1 MKDIHKVSSEELDR
15 TTMLQRVINKTQ
27 TQKDV
32 AQSLGLTDRQVR
44 RLMVKYRTRNDHPE
58 RLPDNDSE
66 LLQPDIS
73 KLQKIGHFY
82 FAATLWFKSVDYLT
96 KLH

>member
-1 MKDIHKVSSEELDR
+1 VKDIHKVSSEELDR
-15 TTMLQRVINKTQ
+15 ATMLQRVINKTL

-32 AQSLGLTDRQVR
+32 ARSLGMTDRQVR
-44 RLMVKYRTRNDHPE
+44 RLMVKYRTRNNHPE

-66 LLQPDIS
+66 LLQPDIP

-82 FAATLWFKSVDYLT
+82 LVATTYSCL
-96 KLH
+96 